1 MTKAA
6 LRDIYKQKRNLISP
20 NERSKWSDL
29 LLINFQKLDLPYI
42 QCVHSYLAVYDRNEI
57 DTQHILRYLEFS
69 NPGLQVSVPKVNVE
83 TGQMEHYIYNNDT
96 EVVINKFGIAEPVD
110 GEKVSVT
117 DIDVV
122 LTPLIAFDKNGYRV
136 GYGKGFYDKFLH
148 QCRNNVIKIGLS
160 FFEAEETIDD
170 LSQFDIP
177 LNYCI
182 TPKTIYHFKK

>member
-6 LRDIYKQKRNLISP
+6 LRNIYRQKRNGISP
-20 NERSKWSDL
+20 KERSKWSDL

-42 QCVHSYLAVYDRNEI
+42 RCVHSYLAVYHRNEI

-69 NPGLQVSVPKVNVE
+69 NPGLQISVPKVNIE
-83 TGQMEHYIYNNDT
+83 TGQMEHYIYNDDT
-96 EVVINKFGIAEPVD
+96 ELMMNKFGIAEPVD
-110 GEKVSVT
+110 GEKIAVA
-117 DIDVV
+117 DIDLV

-148 QCRNNVIKIGLS
+148 QCRSDVIKIGLS
-160 FFEAEETIDD
+160 FFDAEEVIDY

-177 LNYCI
+177 LNCCV
-182 TPKTIYHFKK
+182 TPQTIYRF